1 MSLSALGDDPRKI
14 KRNGVIRRS
23 RCIKVLSARNTH
35 NTPEIYS
42 VSFLPAAIPLVIFS
56 LNITFRD
63 IFSSDVWYNYSRK

>member
-35 NTPEIYS
+35 NARNI
-42 VSFLPAAIPLVIFS
+42 FGQLIPRRDTACNILFKYYISRYMFIGHLV
-56 LNITFRD
+56 
-63 IFSSDVWYNYSRK
+63 